1 MPVDLV
7 IQESRI
13 SMSAVFGTI
22 ACCGHP
28 YNSLSRNVLSH
39 PILLKLSS
47 SCWGCEILT
56 GLKPM
61 ENHETST
68 LDFTNQQA
76 AARVLPQTPLID
88 SYHTGWKGLTF
99 THYCHPPHETVE
111 HCLIQ
116 HSLVIAH
123 SKSCFTAGRYLDG
136 KFKHYAHGNGRVD
149 IIPAFLSHRTNWD
162 REVEFSVIAIC
173 PTLLVGVASPLENRA
188 TQESMQREVE
198 LIPQLAIEDPV
209 IQQLALALKTEI
221 QTGCMSGRL
230 YGELL
235 GTALA
240 ARLVQNYAVG
250 KPVLEFKANGLS
262 RSQLARVID
271 YMQANLTQDLSILD
285 LATLTSMSES
295 HFSRSFKRSVGIS
308 PYQYLMQQRVE
319 RAKQLLAQ
327 QSLALAKPLPQQKPP
342 GTGIAIS
349 TIALDCG
356 FANQTHLTKV
366 FRQMTGM
373 TPKAYQKR

>member
-1 MPVDLV
+1 MMNHATATIDL
-7 IQESRI
+7 
-13 SMSAVFGTI
+13 
-22 ACCGHP
+22 
-28 YNSLSRNVLSH
+28 
-39 PILLKLSS
+39 
-47 SCWGCEILT
+47 
-56 GLKPM
+56 
-61 ENHETST
+61 
-68 LDFTNQQA
+68 TNQQE
-76 AARVLPQTPLID
+76 AARVLPQAPLVD

-111 HCLIQ
+111 HRLRQ
-116 HSLVIAH
+116 HSLVIAEPN
-123 SKSCFTAGRYLDG
+123 SCFQAERRLDG
-136 KFKHYAHGNGRVD
+136 KFKRYAHGNGRVD
-149 IIPAFLSHRTNWD
+149 VIPAFLSHRTNWD

-173 PTLLVGVASPLENRA
+173 PTLLNQT
-188 TQESMQREVE
+188 TQELMPCEIE
-198 LIPQLAIEDPV
+198 LIPQVSIDDPV
-209 IQQLALALKTEI
+209 IQQLALALKLEI

-235 GTALA
+235 GSALA
-240 ARLVQNYAVG
+240 NRLAANYAVS
-250 KPVLEFKANGLS
+250 KPAIRFKANGLS
-262 RSQLARVID
+262 QSQLERVID
-271 YMQANLTQDLSILD
+271 YMQANLAQDLSILD

-295 HFSRSFKRSVGIS
+295 HFSRSFKQSVGIA

-319 RAKQLLAQ
+319 RAKQLLDKP
-327 QSLALAKPLPQQKPP
+327 SLAKPP